1 VNEPLYRSRDDR
13 VIAGVAGGLA
23 EAIDVDPSIV
33 RVTWVILTILSGG
46 LLLVV
51 YIVMAIVVPQEPLG
65 MPGSGSTQPVGAG
78 RQPGAPTEGAPAAGS
93 AAPAPA
99 GAAAAAA
106 GAAPAAFAAASNE
119 TELRA
124 ARRLER
130 QRLRAERRAQGTGFP
145 ASAVL
150 GVLLVIV
157 GAIFLAQ
164 RFLPDLDFDLLWPL
178 FVVGLGAALI
188 LASVRRTPSD
198 PGTPGTSAS

>member
-33 RVTWVILTILSGG
+33 RVTWVILTFLSGG

-51 YIVMAIVVPQEPLG
+51 YIIMAIVVPQEPLG
-65 MPGSGSTQPVGAG
+65 LPRSASAQPTAAVGP
-78 RQPGAPTEGAPAAGS
+78 QPME
-93 AAPAPA
+93 AAPAEAAP
-99 GAAAAAA
+99 AAAAAA
-106 GAAPAAFAAASNE
+106 APPTAFAAAASE
-119 TELRA
+119 VELRA
-124 ARRLER
+124 ARRHER

-188 LASVRRTPSD
+188 LASLRRTPSD
-198 PGTPGTSAS
+198 PGTPGTSA